1 MPNSSTAQAGSTS
14 NEGNQNP
21 PAGDSGEKTFTQEE
35 MNSLLAKQKRE
46 MQAKY
51 KDFDVYKQ
59 AYEEQQQK
67 ADAEKSE
74 LQKALDAKAEAEA
87 KANAL
92 QAEKDQAAWKTAA
105 SKATGVPIEALHG
118 STEDEVNACAESLKG
133 YFTKPS
139 APLVNTGNPSGDE
152 TDTSGDPLRDLIRG
166 NH

>member
-14 NEGNQNP
+14 NEGNQNL

-87 KANAL
+87 KVNAL

-105 SKATGVPIEALHG
+105 SKATGVPI
-118 STEDEVNACAESLKG
+118 V
-133 YFTKPS
+133 
-139 APLVNTGNPSGDE
+139 
-152 TDTSGDPLRDLIRG
+152 
-166 NH
+166 